1 MTKKL
6 FIEKSGCVLTVSKKS
21 LTESVRLLEDNG
33 GAMIVRGVPAT
44 ILDEKNLNGR
54 IYSFQE
60 MSKAVAECKQN
71 GIFESRMLTCTA
83 DDHPETSFVK
93 PIDAS
98 HVVIDSYIKETNGK
112 KVLFNDW
119 LVLDTV
125 NGRNL
130 KALLKDGVGV
140 GTSIRGLG
148 VLNESSLQIEEY
160 QYLGTDVVGQP
171 SAGTY
176 ISNKEYNIEVVIES
190 FKSENIK
197 NSNQDMKKLKKESNG
212 QEELLDVNGKNSSE
226 MDKGGE
232 VDVKSPDAEEP
243 ETKDSF
249 GEEDEKA
256 KDPEFK
262 DDEEKEMEV
271 KEEADEDSKSDKKDD
286 EEDEEPVISM
296 EEVEN
301 PEGEISKDDSNNEK
315 EKSANR
321 DITLPEDGEVNTSAT
336 SEPAT
341 GNKPA
346 GEADYED
353 STKVENTRKKAQNFL
368 VKELTEKSKKDSTKL
383 ESAKVIME
391 ELLSTVT
398 RLDKKLKFIVG
409 ESLVMVEKIVKEN
422 KGVSNTLEST
432 LRTKNKAKKHL
443 ITTLEAVDL
452 LSHMLDES
460 LKSSNKK
467 IATESESKNIKYSS
481 LTESKVIQSEY
492 KNNMKAH
499 NAMGWRY

>member
-6 FIEKSGCVLTVSKKS
+6 FIEKSGFVLTVSKKS

-83 DDHPETSFVK
+83 DDHPETSFVR

-98 HVVIDSYIKETNGK
+98 HVVIDSYIKESNGK

-190 FKSENIK
+190 LKSENIK
-197 NSNQDMKKLKKESNG
+197 NSNQDMKKFKKESNG

-232 VDVKSPDAEEP
+232 LDVKSPDAEEP

-256 KDPEFK
+256 KEDSESK
-262 DDEEKEMEV
+262 EDEEKEIEV
-271 KEEADEDSKSDKKDD
+271 KEEAEEDCKYDKKDD
-286 EEDEEPVISM
+286 EDEEPVISM

-301 PEGEISKDDSNNEK
+301 SEGEISKDDSNNEK

-321 DITLPEDGEVNTSAT
+321 DITLPADGEIKSVSSAD
-336 SEPAT
+336 EPTT

-353 STKVENTRKKAQNFL
+353 STKVENTRKKAQKFL
-368 VKELTEKSKKDSTKL
+368 
-383 ESAKVIME
+383 A
-391 ELLSTVT
+391 
-398 RLDKKLKFIVG
+398 
-409 ESLVMVEKIVKEN
+409 N
-422 KGVSNTLEST
+422 
-432 LRTKNKAKKHL
+432 
-443 ITTLEAVDL
+443 
-452 LSHMLDES
+452 
-460 LKSSNKK
+460 
-467 IATESESKNIKYSS
+467 
-481 LTESKVIQSEY
+481 
-492 KNNMKAH
+492 
-499 NAMGWRY
+499 